1 MKKICYWSPHI
12 SHVATIKNV
21 INSAIS
27 IKKFAKKETNVKIFD
42 VVGEWME
49 FKEILDFNNIELL
62 RLSNLRLT
70 KFLPIT
76 GFVKSRFIYFLIFF
90 LKINQLKN
98 ILKKEKP
105 DFLIIHLITVV
116 PLFLLIFFKFQT
128 KFILR
133 ISGLPK
139 YTIFRKFLWKIIS
152 KKIFSVTCPSEQTKN
167 DLIKLKI
174 FPKEKLKI
182 LYDPILNINKISER
196 IKEKNKYNDK
206 IYFINI
212 GRLTRQKNQILL
224 IKAFSQL
231 LKKKKDLNLYIAGDG
246 EEKMNLERYIQFNS
260 LEKNIFLL
268 GHVENVYPII
278 RDSLALISSSLWED
292 PGAAMIET
300 AYCNKIVIS
309 SNCPNG
315 PEEFLKN
322 GKGGF
327 LFKNNDALD
336 LENKINDFLNE
347 IEGAK
352 FKRTVIS
359 KKNSKMYSLFRH
371 YLELNKILFQKI

>member
-1 MKKICYWSPHI
+1 M
-12 SHVATIKNV
+12 
-21 INSAIS
+21 
-27 IKKFAKKETNVKIFD
+27 
-42 VVGEWME
+42 
-49 FKEILDFNNIELL
+49 
-62 RLSNLRLT
+62 
-70 KFLPIT
+70 
-76 GFVKSRFIYFLIFF
+76 
-90 LKINQLKN
+90 
-98 ILKKEKP
+98 
-105 DFLIIHLITVV
+105 
-116 PLFLLIFFKFQT
+116 
-128 KFILR
+128 
-133 ISGLPK
+133 
-139 YTIFRKFLWKIIS
+139 
-152 KKIFSVTCPSEQTKN
+152 
-167 DLIKLKI
+167 
-174 FPKEKLKI
+174 
-182 LYDPILNINKISER
+182 
-196 IKEKNKYNDK
+196 
-206 IYFINI
+206 
-212 GRLTRQKNQILL
+212 
-224 IKAFSQL
+224 

-246 EEKMNLERYIQFNS
+246 EEKMNLERYIQSNS

-292 PGAAMIET
+292 PGAVMIET

-322 GKGGF
+322 GKGGY

-347 IEGAK
+347 VEGAK

>member
-49 FKEILDFNNIELL
+49 FKEILDFNNIEIL

-90 LKINQLKN
+90 SKINQLKN

-152 KKIFSVTCPSEQTKN
+152 KKIFLVTCPSEQTKN

-182 LYDPILNINKISER
+182 LYDPILNINKISEQ

-246 EEKMNLERYIQFNS
+246 EEKVNLERYIQSKS

>member
-12 SHVATIKNV
+12 SNVATIKNV

-49 FKEILDFNNIELL
+49 FKEILDFNNIEIL

-152 KKIFSVTCPSEQTKN
+152 KKIFLVTCPSEQTKN
-167 DLIKLKI
+167 DLLKLKI

-182 LYDPILNINKISER
+182 LYDPILNIKKISGQ

-206 IYFINI
+206 TYFINI

-246 EEKMNLERYIQFNS
+246 EEKVNLERYIQSKS

-347 IEGAK
+347 IEGTK